1 MWVVLFQL
9 LNCPSYAM
17 DYLKDGKLSWLTY
30 LIVNLL
36 HVQLTEGAVNESAQE
51 LRTAVI
57 VSTHELYLFFR
68 LHFAIL
74 LCAINWLYIDWTQST
89 VVTWIVFEMF
99 IHKYRFSDMGIA
111 RRFTHTQP
119 IRTERLLGQMG
130 SVSWRGKAYGKNT
143 VLDSSFGVD
152 TKLSLVHTRLYMKQV
167 YWECILNMFGKY
179 K

>member
-1 MWVVLFQL
+1 
-9 LNCPSYAM
+9 M

-74 LCAINWLYIDWTQST
+74 LCAIN
-89 VVTWIVFEMF
+89 
-99 IHKYRFSDMGIA
+99 
-111 RRFTHTQP
+111 
-119 IRTERLLGQMG
+119 
-130 SVSWRGKAYGKNT
+130 
-143 VLDSSFGVD
+143 
-152 TKLSLVHTRLYMKQV
+152 
-167 YWECILNMFGKY
+167 
-179 K
+179 